1 MNSVLEGDNTMN
13 VKLFLKV
20 TVILIFQWICLT
32 DFLGSDN
39 YKDPRLMAINFFRII
54 RLNKDP
60 E

>member
-1 MNSVLEGDNTMN
+1 MN

>member
-1 MNSVLEGDNTMN
+1 MNLDFEGDTTMK

-20 TVILIFQWICLT
+20 TAILILQWICLT

>member
-1 MNSVLEGDNTMN
+1 MK

-20 TVILIFQWICLT
+20 TAILILQWICLT

-39 YKDPRLMAINFFRII
+39 YKDPRLIAINFFRII